1 VGGGWTWRPER
12 RRRGEGRGGL
22 CVVLL
27 GAEERK
33 LTGLVTEEEGP
44 CGEVMVWEGRGGA
57 REGERKC
64 CVRGEMGSGM

>member
-1 VGGGWTWRPER
+1 M
-12 RRRGEGRGGL
+12 RGA
-22 CVVLL
+22 V

-44 CGEVMVWEGRGGA
+44 CGEVMVWEARGGA